1 MNCNKNLMRIPWSSW
16 SIFTKNTKSIQMLI
30 LKYPKIFRQNAPDFK
45 RKPQNLDEA
54 LGMNPSQLVGIA
66 SKVYNGQE

>member
-1 MNCNKNLMRIPWSSW
+1 
-16 SIFTKNTKSIQMLI
+16 MLI